1 MEQWAFNDVQ
11 YSNPKWFIHLIML
24 LEVIG
29 TNLGLKLKKGS
40 ADRDAGYGDI

>member
-11 YSNPKWFIHLIML
+11 YSNSKWFIQLIML

-29 TNLGLKLKKGS
+29 TKLGLT
-40 ADRDAGYGDI
+40 